1 MDLKIFKVGFTEKEF
16 NDFCNTHIVYKY
28 NVLDDGTIYLYY
40 KNVDA
45 LGKRPIELC
54 DDIDRIIKQAQTE
67 ILAAEAD
74 KQEFIK
80 EIDTLKEEKSKFHS
94 NQDEWKKLN
103 KAINEKK
110 FQIKM
115 SDDTVDNHKKKIDV
129 LNEKAVAL
137 LAPKA

>member
-1 MDLKIFKVGFTEKEF
+1 MDLKIFNAGFTEKEF

-28 NVLDDGTIYLYY
+28 NVLDNGTVYLYY
-40 KNVDA
+40 KNVNA

-54 DDIDRIIKQAQTE
+54 EDLDRIIKQAQTE
-67 ILAAEAD
+67 ILTHQAD
-74 KQEFIK
+74 KESFIK
-80 EIDTLKEEKSKFHS
+80 EIEALKEEKSKFHS
-94 NQDEWKKLN
+94 NQDEWKKLD
-103 KAINEKK
+103 KAISEKE

-115 SDDTVDNHKKKIDV
+115 ADDTIDNHEKKINV